1 MRAVNQE
8 FKNEELKRRLDKL
21 KQQHLN
27 NLDIDDLGE
36 MNMDLIDEK
45 IDEFDYNRQLEYERR
60 MQSNFENNVL
70 PYNKLPIQTSNN
82 FYPHRFPF
90 QSSDLLPSNAGSRMT
105 STKNYQNSKIDTRPK
120 TKQISGLRKVYGN
133 LGELIVPAENRE
145 HEKKSR
151 MQSPGSTIT
160 LRSGF
165 SRQPTQSKFES
176 NSRIRGLEKIYRQKL
191 ESKNKGKKNNQ
202 GRKKAKF
209 RTLLNRYI
217 DDPTA
222 LMDDDVSVDQN
233 NQNQSNL
240 AYNSK
245 VSRFEANQI
254 EHGF

>member
-1 MRAVNQE
+1 MTWA
-8 FKNEELKRRLDKL
+8 KWTWTWLMKRLMNLIITGSLSMKDECNPILRIMFYRTISFRY
-21 KQQHLN
+21 KQATISTLTDSPSKAQH
-27 NLDIDDLGE
+27 
-36 MNMDLIDEK
+36 
-45 IDEFDYNRQLEYERR
+45 
-60 MQSNFENNVL
+60 
-70 PYNKLPIQTSNN
+70 
-82 FYPHRFPF
+82 
-90 QSSDLLPSNAGSRMT
+90 LLPSNAGSRMT